1 MKIGY
6 FQRGACEAAYD
17 ERPGCRT
24 NWPWWVFLCFVFTIF
39 GIKTEN
45 MKEII
50 LNKMKRQQEG
60 YMIKLQA
67 LKYPDILHY
76 EWEGECLER
85 TDDGMLVWCKPGRK

>member
-1 MKIGY
+1 
-6 FQRGACEAAYD
+6 
-17 ERPGCRT
+17 
-24 NWPWWVFLCFVFTIF
+24 
-39 GIKTEN
+39 